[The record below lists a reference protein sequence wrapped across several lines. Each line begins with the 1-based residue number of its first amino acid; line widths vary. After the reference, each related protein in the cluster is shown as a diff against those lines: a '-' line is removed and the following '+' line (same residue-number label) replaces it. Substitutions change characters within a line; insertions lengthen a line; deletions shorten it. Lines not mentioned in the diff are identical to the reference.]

1 MIKNQVSAFVTV
13 AYNVHVKTLQS
24 VWDSCDNISRRK
36 DTPALC
42 VLKKKEVFYN
52 NQQNKAQN
60 LSRFKGV
67 RRTRQIDKL
76 SLSINTNVYDKFFQ
90 LPITKCRA

>member
-1 MIKNQVSAFVTV
+1 MIKNQVSVFVCV

-42 VLKKKEVFYN
+42 VLKKKSIL
-52 NQQNKAQN
+52 QQSTKQSAK
-60 LSRFKGV
+60 SE
-67 RRTRQIDKL
+67 
-76 SLSINTNVYDKFFQ
+76 SI
-90 LPITKCRA
+90 

>member
-1 MIKNQVSAFVTV
+1 MIKNQVSVFVCV

-42 VLKKKEVFYN
+42 VLKKKKYFTTI
-52 NQQNKAQN
+52 NK
-60 LSRFKGV
+60 
-67 RRTRQIDKL
+67 
-76 SLSINTNVYDKFFQ
+76 
-90 LPITKCRA
+90 TKRKI

>member
-36 DTPALC
+36 DTLALC
-42 VLKKKEVFYN
+42 VLKYKVFYN

-60 LSRFKGV
+60 LSRLK
-67 RRTRQIDKL
+67 
-76 SLSINTNVYDKFFQ
+76 NVYDKFFQ
-90 LPITKCRA
+90 LSITKCRAQIYFHNLVALPLR